1 MAHYAYIKDGMVT
14 QVIVGPDE
22 NATENLPEGI
32 SSWEEYFEQK
42 HPDLDAVKRTSYN
55 TYESVHLTGGTPL
68 RGNYA
73 SKGMIYDAENDVF
86 YSTDPSGDGVT
97 YTLNTTTWGWEE

>member
-1 MAHYAYIKDGMVT
+1 MAHYAYIKDGIVT
-14 QVIVGPDE
+14 QVIVGPNED
-22 NATENLPEGI
+22 ATENLPEGI

-55 TYESVHLTGGTPL
+55 TYGNVHLEGGTPL

-97 YTLNTTTWGWEE
+97 YTLNTTNWSWEE

>member
-1 MAHYAYIKDGMVT
+1 MAHYAYIKDGIVT

-55 TYESVHLTGGTPL
+55 TYANVHLTGGTPL

-97 YTLNTTTWGWEE
+97 YTLNTTNWSWEE

>member
-1 MAHYAYIKDGMVT
+1 MAHYAYIKDGIVT

-42 HPDLDAVKRTSYN
+42 HPSSR
-55 TYESVHLTGGTPL
+55 
-68 RGNYA
+68 RC
-73 SKGMIYDAENDVF
+73 
-86 YSTDPSGDGVT
+86 
-97 YTLNTTTWGWEE
+97 